1 MRKLGKIYRTTPT
14 IEGAGVSLRRGFS
27 PQDSAIFDPFLLFDD
42 FSNTEV
48 VSYKAGFPAHP
59 HRGIETV
66 TYILKGV
73 VEHSDSIGNKGKISN
88 GDVQWM
94 TAGSGIMHEEMPRE
108 TEEGIQGFQLW
119 VNLPRAHKMT
129 NPRYQ
134 EVKKADIPCIQ
145 EGEKEVCVIA
155 GSYQGTLGPVRDLL
169 VPVTY
174 LRVTVP
180 PYTSFSLP
188 TQRDDTYFIYVL
200 EGRVSVR
207 DDRTELWIGSGEI
220 GLLTND
226 FDMACSGGKDGAKF
240 LVIGG
245 TPLREPVV
253 SYGPIVMNTEEEIQ
267 AAFHEIQNGNFIKEI

>member
-1 MRKLGKIYRTTPT
+1 MRKLGKIYTTTRT

-48 VSYKAGFPAHP
+48 GAYEAGFPTHP

-66 TYILKGV
+66 TYILKGT
-73 VEHSDSIGNKGKISN
+73 VEHCDSIGNKGKIGD

-94 TAGSGIMHEEMPRE
+94 TAGSGIMHEEMPIE

-119 VNLPRAHKMT
+119 VNLPRVHKMT
-129 NPRYQ
+129 GPRYQ
-134 EVKKADIPCIQ
+134 EIRKADIPCIQ
-145 EGEKEVCVIA
+145 EGEKDVCVIA
-155 GSYQGTLGPVRDLL
+155 GSYQGTSGPVRDLL

-174 LRVTVP
+174 LSVTVP
-180 PYTSFSLP
+180 PYTLFSLP
-188 TQRDDTYFIYVL
+188 TLRDDTYFIYVL

-207 DDRTELWIGSGEI
+207 DDRTELWIGAGEI

-226 FDMACSGGKDGAKF
+226 FDMACSGGKDGAQF

-253 SYGPIVMNTEEEIQ
+253 SHGPIVMNTEEEIKT
-267 AAFHEIQNGNFIKEI
+267 AMEDLKNGVFINS